1 MSSIRD
7 LKNETTL
14 SSLAQ
19 QGGENSSALC
29 WGVIIDISEPT
40 KANNS
45 SNFVTKLKI
54 IDPSFHYKAVQPSNN
69 RLKFHKFCT
78 LIIYSETPG
87 TAPKIN
93 CVGDIIRIRRFKFR
107 ITDEGELIGVMG
119 KFSNW
124 LIYEGEPNSKNN
136 LAYCHKPFD
145 KNINRELSAS
155 EKGRLLDLRKWI
167 DNYFF
172 SNSLQFITWWTNF
185 RPAQPAE
192 KVDLILLCQDLKPK
206 TKTLYF
212 VDDEGRKFE
221 LKLP

>member
-14 SSLAQ
+14 SSLAM
-19 QGGENSSALC
+19 QGGESSSSLC

-40 KANNS
+40 KVSNS

-54 IDPSFHYKAVQPSNN
+54 IDPSFHYKAVQPTNN
-69 RLKFHKFCT
+69 RLKFHKFST
-78 LIIYSETPG
+78 LIIYSETPDS
-87 TAPKIN
+87 APKIS

-107 ITDEGELIGVMG
+107 ITDEGELIGVMS

-136 LAYCHKPFD
+136 QSYCFKPFE
-145 KNINRELSAS
+145 KNINRELNAS

-185 RPAQPAE
+185 KA
-192 KVDLILLCQDLKPK
+192 
-206 TKTLYF
+206 
-212 VDDEGRKFE
+212 G
-221 LKLP
+221 